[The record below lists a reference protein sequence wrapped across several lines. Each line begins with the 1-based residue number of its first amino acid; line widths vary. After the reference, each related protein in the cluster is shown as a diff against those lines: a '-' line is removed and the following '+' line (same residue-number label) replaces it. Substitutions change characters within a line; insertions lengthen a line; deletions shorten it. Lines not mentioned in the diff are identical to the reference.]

1 MGNDKNR
8 QQFHTERFR
17 LTYLQPCSQ
26 VLYLRQ
32 KIYSYISVFLNCMK
46 VLYNE
51 KQSKAIL
58 SVYQGQVSFTQES
71 FVPSLVQ
78 IGPVVL

>member
-1 MGNDKNR
+1 
-8 QQFHTERFR
+8 
-17 LTYLQPCSQ
+17 
-26 VLYLRQ
+26 
-32 KIYSYISVFLNCMK
+32 MK
-46 VLYNE
+46 VIYNE

-71 FVPSLVQ
+71 FVPSLVE